1 MPSSKNSLPAVFVV
15 PFVFFVI
22 AIIGVIL
29 LVIGK
34 QTPKENK
41 TYVDAG
47 IALLVIGFGLFVAST
62 ASIVLFTK
70 N

>member
-1 MPSSKNSLPAVFVV
+1 VV
-15 PFVFFVI
+15 PFVFFVL
-22 AIIGVIL
+22 AIIGVVL

-47 IALLVIGFGLFVAST
+47 IALLVIGAVLCVGSIAFLVFV
-62 ASIVLFTK
+62 TK